1 LASRQVGLGY
11 GEKWAHT
18 EMHME
23 IFEKLEKGSTVETGE
38 KEGDV
43 MALHLQLVLFACF
56 ALMAGCTTTDYLGK
70 TYPATQHVDVF
81 FSPQDVTRAY
91 EVMGEIRA
99 EGDDIVSYESMQQ
112 KLVQE
117 AMQKGADAILIE
129 KLDMT
134 ETGYTTVENKT
145 GEKHKARQS
154 SATAISTTNIE
165 KDRLITGKLLKY
177 R

>member
-1 LASRQVGLGY
+1 MAMPQQICLLAFL
-11 GEKWAHT
+11 
-18 EMHME
+18 
-23 IFEKLEKGSTVETGE
+23 
-38 KEGDV
+38 
-43 MALHLQLVLFACF
+43 ALL
-56 ALMAGCTTTDYLGK
+56 AGCTSIDYLGK
-70 TYPATQHVDVF
+70 TYAPTQHVDVF
-81 FSPQDVTRAY
+81 FSPQDVKRAY

-145 GEKHKARQS
+145 REQHKRTS
-154 SATAISTTNIE
+154 SSTAISTTSIE
-165 KDRLITGKLLKY
+165 KDRIITAKLLKY
-177 R
+177 RQ

>member
-1 LASRQVGLGY
+1 
-11 GEKWAHT
+11 
-18 EMHME
+18 ME
-23 IFEKLEKGSTVETGE
+23 
-38 KEGDV
+38 DHA
-43 MALHLQLVLFACF
+43 MALHLRIVLGALV

-70 TYPATQHVDVF
+70 TYPPTAHVDVF

-99 EGDDIVSYESMQQ
+99 EGDDIVSYQSMQH

-129 KLDMT
+129 KLDT
-134 ETGYTTVENKT
+134 TQTGYTTVENRT
-145 GEKHKARQS
+145 GEKQKRGRS
-154 SATAISTTNIE
+154 SSTAIATTHIE
-165 KDRLITGKLLKY
+165 QDRLITGKLLKY

>member
-1 LASRQVGLGY
+1 
-11 GEKWAHT
+11 
-18 EMHME
+18 M
-23 IFEKLEKGSTVETGE
+23 
-38 KEGDV
+38 EGDV
-43 MALHLQLVLFACF
+43 MAMPLPIFFLAVF
-56 ALMAGCTTTDYLGK
+56 ALIAGCTTTDYLGK
-70 TYPATQHVDVF
+70 TYPPTQHVDVF
-81 FSPQDVTRAY
+81 FSPQDVKRAY

-134 ETGYTTVENKT
+134 ETGYTTVENK
-145 GEKHKARQS
+145 ARENHRRRAS
-154 SATAISTTNIE
+154 SSTAISTTHIE

>member
-1 LASRQVGLGY
+1 MVRAELQHSTCVVAY
-11 GEKWAHT
+11 A
-18 EMHME
+18 
-23 IFEKLEKGSTVETGE
+23 LEEYVI
-38 KEGDV
+38 
-43 MALHLQLVLFACF
+43 ALHVLIVLFALSG
-56 ALMAGCTTTDYLGK
+56 LMVSCTTTDYLGK
-70 TYPATQHVDVF
+70 TYSPTQHVDVF
-81 FSPQDVTRAY
+81 FSPQDVKRAY

-99 EGDDIVSYESMQQ
+99 EGDDIVSYEAMQQ
-112 KLVQE
+112 KLEQE

-145 GEKHKARQS
+145 KEQQKRRTS
-154 SATAISTTNIE
+154 SSTATSTTYIE

>member
-1 LASRQVGLGY
+1 MAMPLRVFFLAV
-11 GEKWAHT
+11 
-18 EMHME
+18 
-23 IFEKLEKGSTVETGE
+23 F
-38 KEGDV
+38 
-43 MALHLQLVLFACF
+43 VLI
-56 ALMAGCTTTDYLGK
+56 AGCTTTDYLGK
-70 TYPATQHVDVF
+70 TYPPTQHVDVF
-81 FSPQDVTRAY
+81 FSPQDVKRAY
-91 EVMGEIRA
+91 EVMGGIRA

-145 GEKHKARQS
+145 REQHKRRTS
-154 SATAISTTNIE
+154 SSTAISTTSIE
-165 KDRLITGKLLKY
+165 KDRIITAKLLKY

>member
-1 LASRQVGLGY
+1 
-11 GEKWAHT
+11 
-18 EMHME
+18 
-23 IFEKLEKGSTVETGE
+23 
-38 KEGDV
+38 
-43 MALHLQLVLFACF
+43 MAMHLQLILFAF
-56 ALMAGCTTTDYLGK
+56 FVLMAGCTTTDYLGK
-70 TYPATQHVDVF
+70 TYPPTQHVDVF
-81 FSPQDVTRAY
+81 FSPQDVKRAY

-134 ETGYTTVENKT
+134 ETGYTTVGDKT
-145 GEKHKARQS
+145 GEKRRRRAS
-154 SATAISTTNIE
+154 SSTTISTTTIE